1 LIRTGLSELKI
12 SRLPTV
18 YGTQKGVSFFGAL
31 IFLIA
36 AVFAL
41 IFAAQMVPAYVESF
55 SVGKTLQSL
64 LSESKDNVATE
75 EKIRTLL
82 MRRFNV
88 NDVKN
93 VKAQDI
99 TVKFSPGKIIVR
111 VNYEVRGSL
120 VANTDIVTRFDKSV
134 EIAR

>member
-1 LIRTGLSELKI
+1 MLHR
-12 SRLPTV
+12 
-18 YGTQKGVSFFGAL
+18 TQKGVSLFGAL

-41 IFAAQMVPAYVESF
+41 IFAAQMVPAYIEGY

-75 EKIRTLL
+75 DKIRTLL

-99 TVKFSPGKIIVR
+99 TVKFSAGKTVVR

-134 EIAR
+134 ELAR